1 MGNIVTLGGADSVR
15 RDFDL
20 LQPRKNSRV
29 TVQPATLDDLPAV
42 CELVSEQLP
51 GEVAAYSVVKE
62 VISYNRNNLL
72 LFSRG
77 GRVVGAYAML
87 MLTPIGLERLLI
99 GELAPLDPDPI
110 CLASRM
116 MTPAAIYNWA
126 VVAPRLAIEGI
137 LHVSLFLRQPMYR
150 HANLFSRPNT
160 PEGVRLNVSLGSRPL
175 EGAAPGLYR
184 YVRLANR
191 ADALKQAA

>member
-1 MGNIVTLGGADSVR
+1 MGSIVALSDAENVR

-20 LQPRKNSRV
+20 LQPRKSSRIK
-29 TVQPATLDDLPAV
+29 VQPATLSDLAAV
-42 CELVSEQLP
+42 CKLVAQQLP
-51 GEVAAYSVVKE
+51 GDVAPYSVVKD

-77 GRVVGAYAML
+77 GSVVGAYAML

-99 GELAPLDPDPI
+99 GEFAPLDPDPI

-126 VVAPRLAIEGI
+126 VVAPGLAIEGI
-137 LHVSLFLRQPMYR
+137 HHVSLFLRQPMYR

-160 PEGVRLNVSLGSRPL
+160 PEGIRLNVGLGSAPL
-175 EGAAPGLYR
+175 KVAAPGLYR

-191 ADALKQAA
+191 ADRLGQAA

>member
-1 MGNIVTLGGADSVR
+1 MGNVVTLSDTDSVR

-20 LQPRKNSRV
+20 LQPRKASRIK
-29 TVQPATLDDLPAV
+29 VQPATLDDLPTV
-42 CELVSEQLP
+42 CELVAQQLP
-51 GEVAAYSVVKE
+51 GNVAAYSVVKE

-72 LFSRG
+72 LFWRG
-77 GRVVGAYAML
+77 GHVVGAYAML

-99 GELAPLDPDPI
+99 GEFRPLDPDPI

-126 VVAPRLAIEGI
+126 VVAPGLAIEGI

-160 PEGVRLNVSLGSRPL
+160 PEGVRLNVSLGSLPL

-191 ADALKQAA
+191 ADPLGQAA